1 MGLHTRL
8 QTVYV
13 PALLET
19 QVKSLEPFCTR
30 AAIRFSGM
38 PHRPKP
44 PTQSLLPV
52 WWEEWRVEGL
62 ED

>member
-1 MGLHTRL
+1 MHAE
-8 QTVYV
+8 

-19 QVKSLEPFCTR
+19 QVRSFDPFCTR

-52 WWEEWRVEGL
+52 WEKKN
-62 ED
+62 